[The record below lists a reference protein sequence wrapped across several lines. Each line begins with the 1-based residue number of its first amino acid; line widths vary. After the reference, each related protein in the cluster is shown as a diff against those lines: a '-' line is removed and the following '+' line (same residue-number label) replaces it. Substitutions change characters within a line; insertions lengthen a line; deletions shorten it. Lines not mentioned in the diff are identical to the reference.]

1 MRRLNASLGG
11 LITPCSYMFAPYP
24 VVSSCLGLIDDF
36 LILTSFWAQKKYAY
50 PFYEGYLAENA

>member
-1 MRRLNASLGG
+1 
-11 LITPCSYMFAPYP
+11 MFAPYP
-24 VVSSCLGLIDDF
+24 AVSSCLGLIDDF